1 MLAKDLIK
9 VLQACDPESR
19 VEVSVERDDK
29 VRMDMISACI
39 AKGSPEALT
48 QMEIDGVI
56 LEEGLQGEDEHTI
69 SCILYA
75 EVRTECI

>member
-9 VLQACDPESR
+9 VLQACDPETS
-19 VEVSVERDDK
+19 VEVSFERDDK
-29 VRMDMISACI
+29 YRMDMISACI
-39 AKGSPEALT
+39 QKGSPAALT
-48 QMEIDGVI
+48 QMDIDGAI

-75 EVRTECI
+75 AVRRECI

>member
-9 VLQACDPESR
+9 VLQACDPETH
-19 VEVSVERDDK
+19 VEVSFERCDK
-29 VRMDMISACI
+29 FRMDMISACI
-39 AKGSPEALT
+39 QKGSPEALT
-48 QMEIDGVI
+48 NMDIDGAI

-75 EVRTECI
+75 AVRRECI

>member
-9 VLQACDPESR
+9 VLQACDPETR
-19 VEVSVERDDK
+19 VEVSFERDDK
-29 VRMDMISACI
+29 YRMDMISACI
-39 AKGSPEALT
+39 AKGSPAALT
-48 QMEIDGVI
+48 QMEIDGAI

-75 EVRTECI
+75 AVRRECI

>member
-9 VLQACDPESR
+9 ALQACDPETR
-19 VEVSVERDDK
+19 VEVSFERDDQF
-29 VRMDMISACI
+29 RMDMISTCI
-39 AKGSPEALT
+39 QKGSPEALT

-75 EVRTECI
+75 AVRRECI